1 MHVSQ
6 KCIEMMYSVYHISID
21 PELSTGYIGITK
33 NVAQRFSQH
42 SWGRKKSNKHLRYAL
57 KKYGDQVFKRVLLA
71 NLDKELAELC
81 EEMLRPEPGIGWNIT
96 KGGGVPPSPK
106 GKVRSAEYC
115 ANIAKAKMGDKNP
128 MFGKKV
134 IFSEEHRKKLSKSA
148 KGKKSSLCGVKRK
161 IVECPHCFKKGGI
174 GAMQLWHFD
183 RCRNESV

>member
-1 MHVSQ
+1 
-6 KCIEMMYSVYHISID
+6 MMYSVYHIGIS

-33 NVAQRFSQH
+33 NVAQRFSEH
-42 SWGRKKSNKHLRYAL
+42 SWERKKPNNHLRYAL

>member
-1 MHVSQ
+1 
-6 KCIEMMYSVYHISID
+6 MYSVYHIGID
-21 PELSTGYIGITK
+21 PDLNTGYIGITR
-33 NVAQRFSQH
+33 NAIQRFSQH
-42 SWGRKKSNKHLRYAL
+42 GLERKKSNKHLRAAL
-57 KKYGDQVFKRVLLA
+57 KKYEGQVFQRVLLS

-81 EEMLRPEPGIGWNIT
+81 EEMLRPEPEIGWNIT
-96 KGGGVPPSPK
+96 KGGGIPPNPK
-106 GKVRSAEYC
+106 GKVRSIEYC

-148 KGKKSSLCGVKRK
+148 KGRKSLLCGVKRK

>member
-1 MHVSQ
+1 
-6 KCIEMMYSVYHISID
+6 MMYSVYHIGIS

-33 NVAQRFSQH
+33 NTSQRFSEH
-42 SWGRKKSNKHLRYAL
+42 GYDSKKSNKHLRAAL
-57 KKYGDQVFKRVLLA
+57 KKYEGQVFQRVLLS

-81 EEMLRPEPGIGWNIT
+81 EEMLRPEPGMGWNIT
-96 KGGGVPPSPK
+96 KGGGIPPNPK
-106 GKVRSAEYC
+106 GKVRSVEYC
-115 ANIAKAKMGDKNP
+115 ANISKAKMGDKNP

-148 KGKKSSLCGVKRK
+148 KGRKSSLCGVKRK

-183 RCRNESV
+183 RCRDAGI